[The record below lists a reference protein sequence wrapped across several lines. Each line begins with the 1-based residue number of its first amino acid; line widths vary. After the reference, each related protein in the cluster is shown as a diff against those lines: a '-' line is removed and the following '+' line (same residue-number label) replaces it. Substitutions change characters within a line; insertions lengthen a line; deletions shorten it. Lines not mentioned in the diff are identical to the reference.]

1 MLLLGIGQGCVPV
14 DLKAKEELIDE
25 TRWEITVNA
34 RIEMRK
40 NEGREKRQATDG
52 NSVAVEPLGT
62 HEGTGME

>member
-34 RIEMRK
+34 RIEMTK
-40 NEGREKRQATDG
+40 NEGREKRQAMMAT
-52 NSVAVEPLGT
+52 V
-62 HEGTGME
+62 